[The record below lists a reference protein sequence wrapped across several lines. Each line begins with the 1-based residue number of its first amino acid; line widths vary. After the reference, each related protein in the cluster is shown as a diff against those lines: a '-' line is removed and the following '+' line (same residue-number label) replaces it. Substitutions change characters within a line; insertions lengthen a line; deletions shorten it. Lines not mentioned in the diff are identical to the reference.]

1 MSIGIGIGGG
11 SSLPLDWGT
20 STSRSTRTNPE
31 RAGFEV
37 RVIPEESPA
46 ERIARAIK
54 RTNLGPAA
62 FEMDEGIAQALARAI
77 ETWKDRMLKGLN
89 ALTEDDIEEKVAEF
103 RAFHTR
109 EDMTEEEL
117 AELDILVQKFEDMLR
132 LLAEKQHTEM
142 LITAG
147 NDPEEE
153 SERNNIAR
161 FLKSQMLPD
170 PLQPPRETDNA
181 EHSIKQMAG
190 RYESMLSSQQIS
202 L

>member
-11 SSLPLDWGT
+11 SSLPPEWGT
-20 STSRSTRTNPE
+20 STSRSANTSPARTV
-31 RAGFEV
+31 FE
-37 RVIPEESPA
+37 IKNLLEESPS

-54 RTNLGPAA
+54 YANLGPAA
-62 FEMDEGIAQALARAI
+62 FEMDGGLAEALARAI
-77 ETWKDRMLKGLN
+77 EQWKDRMLKGLN

-109 EDMTEEEL
+109 EDMSEEEL
-117 AELDILVQKFEDMLR
+117 AELDVLVQKFEDMLR
-132 LLAEKQHTEM
+132 LIAEKQHTEM

-161 FLKSQMLPD
+161 FLRSQMLPD
-170 PLQPPRETDNA
+170 PLQPPRETENT
-181 EHSIKQMAG
+181 EHSIKHMAG
-190 RYESMLSSQQIS
+190 RYESMLSSQQV
-202 L
+202 